1 MSKIRVCLENR
12 KHTKHLEMSE
22 AQTNIEKS
30 QIQENTKKTVLRTIR
45 ASLVDV
51 FVSLARVLFFWIPGG
66 DVEKGRALMACHPVV
81 IGMFVAM
88 FFTAAARSS
97 LRFLLAALGLVVVA
111 SQWLLGGC
119 VVTRAEQ
126 RLTGGK
132 ETILDPFLL
141 LAGVEVNRDTR
152 IAATVASSTAII
164 SIMLWVLVVDLY
176 SKQVTM

>member
-1 MSKIRVCLENR
+1 
-12 KHTKHLEMSE
+12 MSE
-22 AQTNIEKS
+22 PQKNIEKPH
-30 QIQENTKKTVLRTIR
+30 IQENTKKAVLRTIQT
-45 ASLVDV
+45 SLVDV

-81 IGMFVAM
+81 IGVFVAM
-88 FFTAAARSS
+88 FFTAAARSP
-97 LRFLLAALGLVVVA
+97 LRFMLAALGLVVVA

-164 SIMLWVLVVDLY
+164 SIMSWVLVCDLFI
-176 SKQVTM
+176 KEI

>member
-1 MSKIRVCLENR
+1 MSRRVCLENR
-12 KHTKHLEMSE
+12 KHTNHLEMSE
-22 AQTNIEKS
+22 TQEKIETP
-30 QIQENTKKTVLRTIR
+30 QIQENTKKAVLRQVRT
-45 ASLVDV
+45 SLVDV

-66 DVEKGRALMACHPVV
+66 DIEKGRALMACHPVI
-81 IGMFVAM
+81 IGLCIAM
-88 FFTAAARSS
+88 FFAAPPKSPF
-97 LRFLLAALGLVVVA
+97 RFLLAALGLAVVS

-126 RLTGGK
+126 KLTGGK

-164 SIMLWVLVVDLY
+164 AIMTWVLVCDLF
-176 SKQVTM
+176 KG